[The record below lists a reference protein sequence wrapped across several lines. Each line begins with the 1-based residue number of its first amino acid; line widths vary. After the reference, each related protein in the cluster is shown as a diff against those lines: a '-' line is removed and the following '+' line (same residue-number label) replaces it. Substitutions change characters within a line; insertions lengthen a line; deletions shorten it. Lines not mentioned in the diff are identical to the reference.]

1 MQIIEELESQL
12 ARPSRMYQG
21 YLFDLDGTIY
31 LGKELL
37 PGALDLVAALRD
49 RGSKVVFLTNN
60 PTRDPQM
67 YLDKLNGLGIPTAP
81 DEMLNT
87 VMTMRTWLL
96 EHAADKKIFVIG
108 ERPLISALEAAGLS
122 LSEDPREI
130 DVVVA
135 SYDRTFEYRKLQIAF
150 DAIAVYKR
158 AMLVTTNPDV
168 FCPFPGGHGEPDAGA
183 IVAAIEACTGVE
195 VPGERRQ
202 AGQADG
208 GDRDAADRG
217 QPERLPHG
225 GRPALHRHRHGHRR
239 RDEHRAG
246 ADRRD
251 RPVHAG
257 RVRAPP
263 DLGRSAHRS
272 TTARVS
278 LTRWL
283 SRGGE
288 RTWEPPW
295 TSTPT

>member
-1 MQIIEELESQL
+1 MELIEELEAQL
-12 ARPSRMYQG
+12 ARPGRVYQG

-37 PGALDLVAALRD
+37 PGALDLVATLRA

-67 YLDKLNGLGIPTAP
+67 YLDKLNGLGIPTAT
-81 DEMLNT
+81 DELLNT

-108 ERPLISALEAAGLS
+108 EQPLISALADAGLS

-183 IVAAIEACTGVE
+183 IVAAIEACTGVKCLVNAGKPDRLMVE
-195 VPGERRQ
+195 TAMRQ
-202 AGQADG
+202 IGVSPRDCLMV
-208 GDRDAADRG
+208 GDRLYTDIAMGIAAGMNTALVLTGETDLSMLAASAIRPTWVVRRIDHLM
-217 QPERLPHG
+217 PES
-225 GRPALHRHRHGHRR
+225 
-239 RDEHRAG
+239 D
-246 ADRRD
+246 
-251 RPVHAG
+251 
-257 RVRAPP
+257 
-263 DLGRSAHRS
+263 
-272 TTARVS
+272 
-278 LTRWL
+278 
-283 SRGGE
+283 
-288 RTWEPPW
+288 
-295 TSTPT
+295 